1 MNNNEI
7 IQETYKLPSL
17 GKLNNIKDSVT
28 LRPMTTDE
36 ELLRLDATGREANRV
51 FCDIID
57 ACVVEPKKF
66 KSYYLPIQDQVFL
79 LYKLRTVTYGSKYNV
94 SLICPHCGSPIT
106 LDVDLDSLP
115 INYIEEEEFR
125 KINEYTLP
133 KTGDHIKQ
141 KILTP
146 ALQDDIDSAL
156 EDKKEKLNRPLK
168 PSEVV
173 LERLCLRIAQVNG
186 ETMIPE
192 MVKNY
197 LRGLSAVDFQT
208 IKTHDVY
215 LKTFGIQ
222 TAGIKTRCP
231 QCMLEF
237 KFALPLTKEFFEPE
251 YL

>member
-17 GKLNNIKDSVT
+17 GKLNSIKDSVT

-79 LYKLRTVTYGSKYNV
+79 IYKLRTVTYGSKYNV

-125 KINEYTLP
+125 KSPRFSKVYNDIKRLFLKADLCIGFAVGNDVRYLNNACQAFRLP
-133 KTGDHIKQ
+133 LI
-141 KILTP
+141 
-146 ALQDDIDSAL
+146 AYRFIDVQMLAGYID
-156 EDKKEKLNRPLK
+156 EENK
-168 PSEVV
+168 
-173 LERLCLRIAQVNG
+173 G
-186 ETMIPE
+186 M
-192 MVKNY
+192 
-197 LRGLSAVDFQT
+197 GLSRLNLGRSGSVVT
-208 IKTHDVY
+208 SILV
-215 LKTFGIQ
+215 
-222 TAGIKTRCP
+222 
-231 QCMLEF
+231 
-237 KFALPLTKEFFEPE
+237 
-251 YL
+251 